1 MNVLKRK
8 STLFIAIFVMVTSVS
23 AQNIKFELNNFPS
36 RENDL
41 KNALSLIDQG
51 EKFLFEA
58 ETMLSGKG
66 MDIRYKANAINMISK
81 GLAYFLQ
88 ANAFNPQSA
97 QLNYTIGKS
106 YLYMGDCLQALDF
119 LRKALLLDEKGFEDI
134 HFLIGQGYQQ
144 MGELELA
151 IESYN
156 IAARN
161 YGNEENWSNIISS
174 KIKECKYT
182 QELMNNAANVH
193 VESMDATMNTESM
206 EYFPII
212 TEGDE
217 LLLFERF
224 SSGKNKIYV
233 AERTPKGW
241 KAAEETNQLFLFS
254 EKDKE
259 ILKELTLVDKNGI
272 PAVTRWFTINVGSQ
286 QQIKPDYYESV
297 AASVKSKNKTIAYFP
312 SNRHEGA
319 GGFDIFM
326 SQSSKK
332 GRWKR
337 PRNISEI
344 NTGGDECSVVLH
356 PAGHTLY
363 FSSNGHQTMGGYD
376 IFKSEYD
383 GKHWSKPENLGY
395 PVNSAGDDI
404 VYSISEDGNRLYFS
418 SNRANGKGGYDV
430 YMVNFTP
437 DVRPA
442 RRTQY
447 TPMNV
452 STDAIGVI
460 SAREP
465 LIRSEAHTAPM
476 VAPAVAAKYPATV
489 NGFISDNRTYKPLG
503 NVTLH
508 LLDKSNNVEEVIKTN
523 SKGSFHTI
531 LSAGGSYRIVID
543 IPGYQAYVEDFKMGE
558 EIGQKLSK
566 NILLTSLA
574 GKNKDVPAEAET
586 WPEQPGTVAPESEES
601 YEDIVVLAPVVTN
614 AQPPLRVA
622 MEYPVTISGLVTD
635 NVTFTP
641 IQGARVKVMLKN
653 SDDEQSF
660 ETNAKGLVN
669 FYLASGNTYLMTV
682 SAKNYEDYVEE
693 LVLARGRKQK
703 LSKTFRLRAAGLVPE
718 KNRNSI
724 K

>member
-8 STLFIAIFVMVTSVS
+8 STLFIAIFIIVTSVS
-23 AQNIKFELNNFPS
+23 AQNIKFELNNFPG

-41 KNALSLIDQG
+41 KNALLLIDQG

-58 ETMLSGKG
+58 EAMLSGKG
-66 MDIRYKANAINMISK
+66 IDVHYKANAIDMVAK
-81 GLAYFLQ
+81 GQAYFLQ

-106 YLYMGDCLQALDF
+106 YLYMGDCAQALNF

-134 HFLIGQGYQQ
+134 HFLIGQVYQCT
-144 MGELELA
+144 EEFELA

-174 KIKECKYT
+174 RIKECKYA
-182 QELMNNAANVH
+182 QKLMNNAVDVH

-217 LLLFERF
+217 LLFFERL
-224 SSGKNKIYV
+224 SSGKNKICV
-233 AERTPKGW
+233 AERTPRGW

-286 QQIKPDYYESV
+286 QQIKPDYYGSV
-297 AASVKSKNKTIAYFP
+297 ATSIKSKNKTIAYFP
-312 SNRHEGA
+312 SNRYEGA

-326 SQSSKK
+326 SQCSKK
-332 GRWKR
+332 GRWEY

-344 NTGGDECSVVLH
+344 NTRGDEYSAVLH

-395 PVNSAGDDI
+395 PINSTGDDI
-404 VYSISEDGNRLYFS
+404 VCSISEDGNRLYFS
-418 SNRANGKGGYDV
+418 SNRANGKGSYDI
-430 YMVNFTP
+430 YMVNFMP
-437 DVRPA
+437 DVMPV
-442 RRTQY
+442 RRTQFA
-447 TPMNV
+447 PMNV
-452 STDAIGVI
+452 STEAIGII
-460 SAREP
+460 SSGGEP
-465 LIRSEAHTAPM
+465 LRRSEAHTAPM
-476 VAPAVAAKYPATV
+476 VASSAVTKNPAAMH
-489 NGFISDNRTYKPLG
+489 GFISDNRTYIPLG
-503 NVTLH
+503 NATLR
-508 LLDKSNNVEEVIKTN
+508 LFNKSNNVEEVVETD
-523 SKGSFHTI
+523 SKGSFYIT
-531 LSAGGSYRIVID
+531 LSAGGSYRMLID
-543 IPGYQAYVEDFKMGE
+543 IPGYQAYVEDFKIGE
-558 EIGQKLSK
+558 EAGQKLSK

-574 GKNKDVPAEAET
+574 GENRNVALEGT
-586 WPEQPGTVAPESEES
+586 LPEQPKTVVPESEEN
-601 YEDIVVLAPVVTN
+601 YEDVVVLTPVVANGQLPTH
-614 AQPPLRVA
+614 VKT
-622 MEYPVTISGLVTD
+622 EYPVAFTGLVTD
-635 NVTFTP
+635 NVTLTP
-641 IQGARVKVMLKN
+641 VKAKVKVILKN
-653 SDDEQSF
+653 SGDEYVF

-669 FYLASGNTYLMTV
+669 FHLASGNSYTLIA
-682 SAKNYEDYVEE
+682 SAENYEDYVEE

-703 LSKTFRLRAAGLVPE
+703 ISKTFRLQPVGLVPE
-718 KNRNSI
+718 ENRNSI